1 MSSNHIK
8 QSEKRYLFFYT
19 MFLALKSIFLLTLI
33 ALQARGNENSDCNH
47 SGRSESYLDAAA
59 QGLPKKTQIPAN
71 GLRRG
76 RVLSGGR
83 NNSGIFTIWPRSR
96 LTNGRPLEVFCDMD
110 TDGGGWTVIQRRG
123 DFDRPKEFFFKD
135 WASYKQGFE
144 NDNIYALTNQRLY
157 SIRFDFQAVD
167 GEKRYALYDIFW
179 IDDER
184 SKYAI
189 NIKDYSG
196 NAGDSMNSIH
206 DNQKFST
213 KDQDN
218 DSHKDHH
225 CALTYKGGWWYNACH
240 DSNLNGLYHRGPH
253 ESNADGVNWKSF
265 KGHKESLLISEMKTR
280 PKEVCR
286 KQTHL
291 GFESPIW
298 CRSDWS
304 VKAL

>member
-1 MSSNHIK
+1 
-8 QSEKRYLFFYT
+8 

-47 SGRSESYLDAAA
+47 SGRSESYLDAAVDMIGKA
-59 QGLPKKTQIPAN
+59 KIFLPTCPTLPNKTEFQPMDCEE
-71 GLRRG
+71 L
-76 RVLSGGR
+76 LSGGR

-135 WASYKQGFE
+135 WASYKQGFGDVAKDFWLG

-280 PKEVCR
+280 PKNFR
-286 KQTHL
+286 SQLHL
-291 GFESPIW
+291 VETPSF
-298 CRSDWS
+298 
-304 VKAL
+304 V